1 MMSII
6 LFTLSALFKSYFPNW
21 SSGGNIK
28 GKKESFSFKISKFA
42 QSFGYNLFLF
52 FICEA
57 ICTVD
62 PSFLEY
68 AVHVENFLN
77 IKFELFEMSN
87 F

>member
-1 MMSII
+1 
-6 LFTLSALFKSYFPNW
+6 
-21 SSGGNIK
+21 
-28 GKKESFSFKISKFA
+28 
-42 QSFGYNLFLF
+42 LFLF

-57 ICTVD
+57 ICTVN